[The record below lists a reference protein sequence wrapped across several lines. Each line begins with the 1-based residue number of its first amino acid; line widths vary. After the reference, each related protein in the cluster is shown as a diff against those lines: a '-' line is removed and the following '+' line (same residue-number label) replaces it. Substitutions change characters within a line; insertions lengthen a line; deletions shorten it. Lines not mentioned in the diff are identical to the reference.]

1 MKIAFIGGGNMAT
14 ALIGGLVGR
23 DTDPDS
29 IHVVEPSALR
39 RETLREQFG
48 VHTLESAAPDVLAG
62 AGLCLL
68 AVKPQ
73 QMRAALD
80 GLAQALSGA
89 LVVSIAAGIRSA
101 DLSRW
106 LGNHPRIVRAMPN
119 TPALISRGVTGLFA
133 LDAVTEADRDLA
145 TRSLAGVG
153 QVVWVDQEAALD
165 TVTAVSGS
173 GPAYVF
179 LMMEAMQDGARELG
193 LDERQARQ
201 LVLHTFAGAA
211 ELALQS
217 DDPVPLLRER
227 VTSRGGTT
235 AAALAVFEASPL
247 RATFVDAL
255 RAARERSAEL
265 GDEFGQDP
273 PQEETATRN

>member
-14 ALIGGLVGR
+14 ALIGGLIGR

-29 IHVVEPSALR
+29 VYVVEPSALR

-48 VHTLESAAPDVLAG
+48 VHTLESADPDALAG
-62 AGLCLL
+62 TGLCLL

-73 QMRAALD
+73 QMRAAVD
-80 GLAQALSGA
+80 GLRQTLSDA
-89 LVVSIAAGIRSA
+89 LVISIAAGIRSV

-106 LGNHPRIVRAMPN
+106 LGGHQRIVRAMPN

-165 TVTAVSGS
+165 VVTAVSGS

-217 DDPVPLLRER
+217 DDPVPLLRDR

-255 RAARERSAEL
+255 RAARGRSVEL
-265 GDEFGQDP
+265 GDEFGRDP
-273 PQEETATRN
+273 SREETPTRN